1 LAAFTLL
8 PIMLA
13 VPLYESIGNTVFL
26 NTYFEM
32 VSSLSTTGASAFD
45 DPGRLNNADHLWRAL
60 VGWLGGFLIWVT
72 AVAIL
77 APLSLGGFEVL
88 GQVGISGTST
98 SAGASTGNGKAASKA
113 TSKISG
119 KAVSEASGKTSSRAS
134 STGSGMSQISH
145 IADPSDRLRR
155 YTTTLF
161 PIYAGLTVILWIL
174 LLLGGDTPIVAICHA
189 MSTLATSGISP
200 IGGTSGAPSGIVG
213 EMMIFLFL
221 GFALSRQTFARDTP
235 DRGRARLLR
244 DPEMQMGLAFALG
257 VPVLLFIRHWLG
269 ALEVDTGFSLMDGLS
284 ALWGGIFTVLSFLST
299 TGFESSQWEAL
310 QNWSGLTTPGL
321 ILLGLAMIGGG
332 VATTAGGVKLLR
344 VYVLYMHG
352 RRELER
358 LVHPSSIGS
367 RRTGKRSL
375 RRQGAYA
382 AWIFFMLL
390 ALSVAAIM
398 LALSLTGLDFES
410 SVIFTIAAVTTTGPL
425 AAIAGDAPLSYGQ
438 LSEAAKLILAAS
450 MVVGRL
456 ETLAIIALLN
466 PEFWRS

>member
-1 LAAFTLL
+1 
-8 PIMLA
+8 
-13 VPLYESIGNTVFL
+13 
-26 NTYFEM
+26 
-32 VSSLSTTGASAFD
+32 
-45 DPGRLNNADHLWRAL
+45 
-60 VGWLGGFLIWVT
+60 
-72 AVAIL
+72 
-77 APLSLGGFEVL
+77 
-88 GQVGISGTST
+88 
-98 SAGASTGNGKAASKA
+98 
-113 TSKISG
+113 
-119 KAVSEASGKTSSRAS
+119 
-134 STGSGMSQISH
+134 
-145 IADPSDRLRR
+145 
-155 YTTTLF
+155 
-161 PIYAGLTVILWIL
+161 
-174 LLLGGDTPIVAICHA
+174 

-200 IGGTSGAPSGIVG
+200 IGGTSGASSGIVG
-213 EMMIFLFL
+213 EMFIFLFL
-221 GFALSRQTFARDTP
+221 GFALSRQTFARDTA

-269 ALEVDTGFSLMDGLS
+269 ALEVDTGFSFANGLR

-299 TGFESSQWEAL
+299 TGFESSQWQAS
-310 QNWSGLTTPGL
+310 QNWSGLNTPGL

-358 LVHPSSIGS
+358 LVHPSSVGS

-398 LALSLTGLDFES
+398 LALSLTGLDFEPA
-410 SVIFTIAAVTTTGPL
+410 VIFTIAAVTTTGPL
-425 AAIAGDAPLSYGQ
+425 AGIAGDAPLSYGQ

-466 PEFWRS
+466 PEFWRG